1 MRLTCSVVDDE
12 PLAVEL
18 MEGYVRKTPF
28 LELKGA
34 FYSASAAFESLQ
46 QEAVDLLFCGCRSS
60 AGWSWPGCCLSGRG

>member
-46 QEAVDLLFCGCRSS
+46 QEAVDLLFCDIQD
-60 AGWSWPGCCLSGRG
+60 AGAQRDGAGPDAA